1 MELVTGCE
9 VVDWK
14 VWLHITILYPAES
27 WRWFHKYTEILLT
40 RESRVTV
47 NCHARFEA
55 GENLE
60 IASKSYLSL
69 KVSTLQ
75 FACRGGTHRCLW

>member
-27 WRWFHKYTEILLT
+27 GG
-40 RESRVTV
+40 RVPMKPL
-47 NCHARFEA
+47 R
-55 GENLE
+55 
-60 IASKSYLSL
+60 K
-69 KVSTLQ
+69 
-75 FACRGGTHRCLW
+75 RGGRGIATTRQQSIYIGGGFIKTQKSC

>member
-27 WRWFHKYTEILLT
+27 GG
-40 RESRVTV
+40 RVPMKPL
-47 NCHARFEA
+47 R
-55 GENLE
+55 
-60 IASKSYLSL
+60 K
-69 KVSTLQ
+69 
-75 FACRGGTHRCLW
+75 RGGRGIATSRQ